1 MFNLINEKVKHKLLG
16 VGTVIEQN
24 EKFVTV
30 EFATKTTKF
39 IFPDSFDVFLVC
51 ENTSLQDEIVS
62 IIKTTKKENITVTS
76 VPKTDNQS
84 SVLSSK
90 AKTSGTDNVIDA
102 ICDNVKNTPAES
114 FTLKLQLANLFK
126 QIQDKQIIG
135 VDLIELLEDEEL
147 INEIHRYAELNLLK
161 ALDSCSNIT
170 KDYEIIVISL
180 TIIAMLKYDGSFYD
194 NIRSIYEKVY
204 SKYSEQKVE
213 GYIRSTLDRYKHQ
226 KEIENKTRKINV
238 VLENAIVP
246 KNFLIGF
253 FEFIFDIYRLNFN
266 YDLPE
271 DLYEE
276 FRFIYEGLRSNLL
289 SEGDN
294 ISINVTQKTYKLIAT
309 TKQLIKKDTGLDAL
323 IDFSI
328 EVIQLI
334 DKRFW
339 DKEVRIDKP
348 YFQAAY
354 DSWEEKFSKTD
365 DSVRTRTSKE
375 YEIRSRWEPEFWLNN
390 NDVYII
396 PPSHKVKKKY
406 DYRDIEIIVL
416 NDDEIIYRN
425 SSCYIKEIIGGYQI
439 IPSKI
444 QIDNPLGKLS
454 YRIVASNDIIYDS
467 KDKLYRDFIV
477 FNTDGQEII
486 NNTDFEG
493 VVNICYKNSD
503 SELHNIA
510 VKDNYNVAYKIV
522 RYGDIISVGKKVFNF
537 SSMIKPG
544 IAGEMHENCY
554 VTNEENE
561 YLSVYKD
568 IKFLNFEAENSFDHF
583 IITINNKQN
592 KLTDFQFQTAKNN
605 ATTKYYV
612 DLDIDKSGIYNI
624 EVFSLE
630 TGKKN
635 KLLQKSFVY
644 DPNLYYCYDR
654 IGDTAFSYSVKS
666 DLMLDINDGQ
676 VLIEDFHLDFISFE
690 YSNNS
695 YHYLLP
701 FNWGLYQ
708 IDDSEWNSTN
718 NDLWIDDISLESVM
732 TLYDSNCD
740 GLLVYSEKGALI
752 EENIAIKSDAL
763 CKKISIGFLKSY
775 KNNNRF
781 VTLFFTN
788 DNKCKY
794 SIRCYY
800 KDVIDENKTELL
812 VIDED
817 KTVIISSVFYGKNPV
832 RFEVINKTGENVF
845 TSEYL
850 ESGQC
855 DAFVD
860 FNSFEEYK
868 ICFYEKQKGLI
879 LVKEPLYEIIK
890 VFYSRQDFVNKIFKI
905 DQIYYYQYKKNE
917 SIERTYRFNK
927 AFLRITEMVDN
938 DNFIGEIFVKTIN
951 GEWLLNNINPVEIEM
966 CSQITDNTMDVYIT
980 NNGDGLL
987 LDFEKHGILNALEHP
1002 SAPDIFL
1009 YNLSLKGE

>member
-1 MFNLINEKVKHKLLG
+1 MVNLINEKVKHKLLG
-16 VGTVIEQN
+16 MGSVIEQN

-39 IFPDSFDVFLVC
+39 IFPDAFDGFLVC
-51 ENTSLQDEIVS
+51 ENTHLQDEIIC
-62 IIKTTKKENITVTS
+62 IINATKEENISTPS
-76 VPKTDNQS
+76 VPKIENQKS
-84 SVLSSK
+84 ILPSK
-90 AKTSGTDNVIDA
+90 QKTNGTNNVINA
-102 ICDNVKNTPAES
+102 ICDNVKNNPAES
-114 FTLKLQLANLFK
+114 STLKLQLANLFN

-161 ALDSCSNIT
+161 ALDNYSSIVR
-170 KDYEIIVISL
+170 DSEIIVISL
-180 TIIAMLKYDGSFYD
+180 IIIAMLKYDGNFYD
-194 NIRSIYEKVY
+194 NVRSTYEKAY
-204 SKYSEQKVE
+204 RQYSEQKVE
-213 GYIRSTLDRYKHQ
+213 GCIRSILNRYKTQ
-226 KEIENKTRKINV
+226 NESGNRTRIINV

-246 KNFLIGF
+246 KIFLSAF
-253 FEFIFDIYRLNFN
+253 FEFIFDIYRLNFD

-276 FRFIYEGLRSNLL
+276 FRFVYEGLRSNML

-294 ISINVTQKTYKLIAT
+294 ISINVTKKTYKLIAT

-328 EVIQLI
+328 EVLNLI

-339 DKEVRIDKP
+339 DKKVKNDNL
-348 YFQAAY
+348 YFQIAY
-354 DSWEEKFSKTD
+354 DRWEEKFSKTD
-365 DSVRTRTSKE
+365 DSSRIRTSKE
-375 YEIRSRWEPEFWLNN
+375 FELRSRWESKFWLNN
-390 NDVYII
+390 NNIYII
-396 PPSHKVKKKY
+396 TPSHKVKKKY

-416 NDDEIIYRN
+416 NDDKIIYRN
-425 SSCYIKEIIGGYQI
+425 SSCDIKEIIGGYQI
-439 IPSKI
+439 KPSKI
-444 QIDNPLGKLS
+444 LIDNPLGKLS
-454 YRIVASNDIIYDS
+454 YRISASNEVIYDS

-477 FNTDGQEII
+477 FNTEGHEIN

-493 VVNICYKNSD
+493 VVNICYKNCE
-503 SELHNIA
+503 SELQNIA
-510 VKDNYNVAYKIV
+510 TMDNYNVAYKIV
-522 RYGDIISVGKKVFNF
+522 RYGDIISIDKKVFNF

-544 IAGEMHENCY
+544 IAGEIHENCY
-554 VTNEENE
+554 VTNEKNE
-561 YLSVYKD
+561 YLSVYKN
-568 IKFLNFEAENSFDHF
+568 IKFLNFEAENSFNHF
-583 IITINNKQN
+583 IITINNKQS
-592 KLTDFQFQTAKNN
+592 KLKDFQFQISKNN
-605 ATTKYYV
+605 STTKYYV
-612 DLDIDKSGIYNI
+612 DLGIEKSGIYNI

-630 TGKKN
+630 KGRKN
-635 KLLQKSFVY
+635 KLLRKSFVY

-666 DLMLDINDGQ
+666 DVMPDINDGK
-676 VLIEDFHLDFISFE
+676 VLIEDFCLDFISFE
-690 YSNNS
+690 YSNNL
-695 YHYLLP
+695 YHYMLP

-718 NDLWIDDISLESVM
+718 NDLWIDDVLLESVM
-732 TLYDSNCD
+732 TLYDSSCD

-752 EENIAIKSDAL
+752 EENIAIKSDAF
-763 CKKISIGFLKSY
+763 CKKISVGFLKSY
-775 KNNNRF
+775 KNSNRF
-781 VTLFFTN
+781 VTLFFTS

-812 VIDED
+812 VFDED
-817 KTVIISSVFYGKNPV
+817 KTVIISPVFYGKNPV
-832 RFEVINKTGENVF
+832 RFEVINKTGEKVF
-845 TSEYL
+845 NSEYL

-855 DAFVD
+855 GTFVD

-868 ICFYEKQKGLI
+868 ICFYEKQKSLV
-879 LVKEPLYEIIK
+879 LVKESLYEITK

-917 SIERTYRFNK
+917 SIEKIYRFNK
-927 AFLRITEMVDN
+927 AFLRITEMVNN
-938 DNFIGEIFVKTIN
+938 DSFIGEIFVKTMN

>member
-1 MFNLINEKVKHKLLG
+1 MVNLINEKVKHKLLG
-16 VGTVIEQN
+16 TGTVIEQN
-24 EKFVTV
+24 EKFVAV

-39 IFPDSFDVFLVC
+39 IFPDAFDGFLVF
-51 ENTSLQDEIVS
+51 ENTHLQDEIIC
-62 IIKTTKKENITVTS
+62 IINAAKEENISAPS
-76 VPKTDNQS
+76 VLKTENQKNI
-84 SVLSSK
+84 LSSK
-90 AKTSGTDNVIDA
+90 PKTSGTNNVIDA
-102 ICDNVKNTPAES
+102 ICDNVKNNPAES
-114 FTLKLQLANLFK
+114 FTLKLQLTNLFN

-135 VDLIELLEDEEL
+135 VDLIELLEDEKL
-147 INEIHRYAELNLLK
+147 IYEIHRYAELNLLR
-161 ALDSCSNIT
+161 ALNSYSSIVRDS
-170 KDYEIIVISL
+170 EIIVISL
-180 TIIAMLKYDGSFYD
+180 IIIAMLKYDGNFYD
-194 NIRSIYEKVY
+194 NVRSTYEKAY
-204 SKYSEQKVE
+204 RQYSEQKVE
-213 GYIRSTLDRYKHQ
+213 GCIRSILNRYKTQ
-226 KEIENKTRKINV
+226 NESGNRTRIINV

-246 KNFLIGF
+246 KIFLSAF
-253 FEFIFDIYRLNFN
+253 FEFIFDIYRLNFD

-276 FRFIYEGLRSNLL
+276 FRFVYEGLRSNML

-328 EVIQLI
+328 VVIKLI

-339 DKEVRIDKP
+339 DKEVKIDNL
-348 YFQAAY
+348 YFQTAY

-365 DSVRTRTSKE
+365 DSSRTRTSKE
-375 YEIRSRWEPEFWLNN
+375 LELRSRWEPKFWLK
-390 NDVYII
+390 NDNVYII

-425 SSCYIKEIIGGYQI
+425 SNCYIKEIIGGYQI
-439 IPSKI
+439 IPLKI
-444 QIDNPLGKLS
+444 LIENPLGNLS
-454 YRIVASNDIIYDS
+454 YRISASNEVIYDS

-477 FNTDGQEII
+477 FNTEGQEIN

-493 VVNICYKNSD
+493 VVNICYKNGD
-503 SELHNIA
+503 SELQNIA
-510 VKDNYNVAYKIV
+510 VKDNYNIAYELV
-522 RYGDIISVGKKVFNF
+522 RYGDIISIGKKVFNF

-544 IAGEMHENCY
+544 IAGEIHENCF

-583 IITINNKQN
+583 IIAINNKQN
-592 KLTDFQFQTAKNN
+592 KLTDFQFQTSKNN
-605 ATTKYYV
+605 ATSKYYV
-612 DLDIDKSGIYNI
+612 DLGIEKSGIYNI

-630 TGKKN
+630 AGRKN

-666 DLMLDINDGQ
+666 DVMPNINDGQ
-676 VLIEDFHLDFISFE
+676 VLIEDFCLDFISFE
-690 YSNNS
+690 YSNNL

-718 NDLWIDDISLESVM
+718 TDLWIDDISIESVM
-732 TLYDSNCD
+732 RLYDSNCD

-752 EENIAIKSDAL
+752 EQNIAIKSDGL
-763 CKKISIGFLKSY
+763 CKKFSIGFLKSY
-775 KNNNRF
+775 KNNNKF
-781 VTLFFTN
+781 ITLFFIS
-788 DNKCKY
+788 DNKCKF
-794 SIRCYY
+794 SIRCDY

-812 VIDED
+812 VFDED
-817 KTVIISSVFYGKNPV
+817 KTVIISPVFYGKNPV
-832 RFEVINKTGENVF
+832 RFEVINKTGEKVF
-845 TSEYL
+845 DSKYL

-868 ICFYEKQKGLI
+868 ICFYEKQKGLV
-879 LVKEPLYEIIK
+879 LVKEPLYEITK
-890 VFYSRQDFVNKIFKI
+890 VFYSRRDFVNKIFKI

-917 SIERTYRFNK
+917 SIEKTYRFNK
-927 AFLRITEMVDN
+927 AFLRIKEMVNN
-938 DNFIGEIFVKTIN
+938 DNFIGEIFVKTMN
-951 GEWLLNNINPVEIEM
+951 GEWLLNNINPVQIEM
-966 CSQITDNTMDVYIT
+966 CSQITDNTIDVYIT